1 MSIYLLANVGT
12 RDVQIDT
19 PQDLPAELIAN
30 AKTGQLK
37 ARPAGAYLRQEAQ
50 FNRFQHQ
57 LRMPMIEKA
66 LRYIGVQAETPL
78 RIVLFATDQPDQVRA
93 EYRDND
99 TIEYANLMQK
109 LLAARYQK
117 SGLAKKQISIR
128 STRHNPADYDLM
140 LEFYRA
146 QLPAIAG
153 QAPTPGQVYL
163 LIAGGTPQMNTM
175 LLFVGSEIFGPNALP
190 LYVSQE
196 FDRAHTLDVTRQLYL
211 QAVQQNIAV
220 VLEAYAYESALEL
233 VRKVNDYLDADQSG
247 LLHSALRYGIER
259 LNLNFDAAARA
270 FDMTIASSRR
280 LRGDI
285 QSFRRE
291 VEDQSEQAMLRDTI
305 FLAQIAV
312 RRGAWADFLSRLHRF
327 SEGCLQLVA
336 ERDEIGV
343 QWSDRTTRSSYAT
356 QWWSRRRE
364 LLVTLN
370 LATAL
375 PSDDENVARRVSRE
389 NLRTI
394 ITALAVGEEHES
406 IRLGLRELE
415 LIDRP
420 IPLRNNIVHRFNPLS
435 RDDIEQKAQ
444 MSVDELLAAMRRAYE
459 LLFGVSVPVE
469 SPYDALNRLC
479 AHLLKGD
486 K

>member
-117 SGLAKKQISIR
+117 SGLAKKQIFIR

-140 LEFYRA
+140 LEFYRT

-175 LLFVGSEIFGPNALP
+175 LLLIGSEVFGPDAQP

-196 FDRAHTLDVTRQLYL
+196 FDRAYVLDISRQLYRK
-211 QAVQQNIAV
+211 AVERDTIAI
-220 VLEAYAYESALEL
+220 LKAYAYSSALDL
-233 VRKVNDYLDADQSG
+233 VEQGRNYFDTDQVS
-247 LLHSALRYGIER
+247 LLRSTLCYGIER
-259 LNLNFDAAARA
+259 RNLNLTAAAQA
-270 FDMTIASSRR
+270 FDDTIASSRS
-280 LRGDI
+280 LRGTI
-285 QSFRRE
+285 RSFLRE
-291 VEDQSEQAMLRDTI
+291 VEDVSEVLLLRETI
-305 FLAQIAV
+305 FLAQLAA
-312 RRGAWADFLSRLHRF
+312 RTENWADFLSRLHRF

-343 QWSDRTTRSSYAT
+343 QWSKGSKRSTFDAA
-356 QWWSRRRE
+356 WWSQQHTLLTE
-364 LLVTLN
+364 LGLDK
-370 LATAL
+370 AEPGA
-375 PSDDENVARRVSRE
+375 ARRVDRE
-389 NLRTI
+389 SLRKI
-394 ITALAVGEEHES
+394 IGALATKPEQES
-406 IRLGLRELE
+406 IRASLVDLE
-415 LIDRP
+415 LVDRP
-420 IPLRNNIVHRFNPLS
+420 IPLRNDIVHRFNPIS
-435 RDDIEQKAQ
+435 RKDIEQKVEVT
-444 MSVDELLAAMRRAYE
+444 VDELLAAMRRAYE
-459 LLFGVSVPVE
+459 LLFGVSVSVE
-469 SPYDALNRLC
+469 SPYDALNHLC
-479 AHLLKGD
+479 VQLLKGE